1 MALLVEPEFPRRNLK
16 GLYFEKESFSWIEH
30 EVQKLMGLIGA
41 EYEQLAAT
49 GGEPIDNV
57 FGKFPHLAWDDL
69 VKTFLG
75 TEKI

>member
-1 MALLVEPEFPRRNLK
+1 MALYSGTRVPQQELK
-16 GLYFEKESFSWIEH
+16 GLYFEKENFSWIEH